1 MTKPYFPHQEGQP
14 PPLRLQVKGKVRFE
28 EVDSVGIVW
37 HGRYATYFE
46 DARTVLGDKYGVGYM
61 DFLRNE
67 TLVPVKRLHIDYT
80 IPLLYKDEMTIEA
93 IMHWSEAAR
102 INYEFIIKNSEG
114 EITTTGYTVQ
124 MMVDFEKRI
133 RMIPPP
139 FYREFLERWKAG
151 KLEGQ

>member
-1 MTKPYFPHQEGQP
+1 MPKKYFPSHDGQP
-14 PPLRLQVKGKVRFE
+14 APLRLQVKGKVRFE
-28 EVDSVGIVW
+28 EVDAVGIVW
-37 HGRYATYFE
+37 HGRYSTYFE

-67 TLVPVKRLHIDYT
+67 TLVPIKRLHIDYS
-80 IPLLYKDEMTIEA
+80 IPLVYKEEMTIEA

-114 EITTTGYTVQ
+114 QVTTTGYTIQ
-124 MMVDFEKRI
+124 MMLDPNKKI

-139 FYREFLERWKAG
+139 FYKKFLERWKAG
-151 KLEGQ
+151 ELEI